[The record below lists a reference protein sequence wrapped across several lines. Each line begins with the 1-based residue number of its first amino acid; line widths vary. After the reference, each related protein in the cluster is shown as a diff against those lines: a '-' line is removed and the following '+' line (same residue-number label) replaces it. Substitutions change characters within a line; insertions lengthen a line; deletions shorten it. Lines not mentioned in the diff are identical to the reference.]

1 MKKVIFVFF
10 VMCITFVVV
19 SCRSFQ
25 ISGMEISEQP
35 TAGNVIGDFD
45 ITVGINK
52 FLGSSGGTNLFNV
65 SSEITDP
72 RIVDA
77 VKLQILN
84 MGGSRAI
91 NVKVEHRAS
100 FLNLLLNGLTFNIW
114 APSYARVTGTVIR

>member
-1 MKKVIFVFF
+1 
-10 VMCITFVVV
+10 
-19 SCRSFQ
+19 
-25 ISGMEISEQP
+25 MEISEQP